1 MSRTRGES
9 DIYRKELDSAEV
21 PGLPRVEET
30 EKLAEK
36 LALIEAER
44 DINHLVH
51 DYAVLCDRAYDP
63 DGLTALFT
71 EDATW
76 SSRSKDGSID
86 FGLHRGRRAIHDFFA
101 SISGD
106 LGPMT
111 LHYLLTPRIDIAQ
124 DCQSASG
131 HWYLLAILD
140 RRPAGAPP
148 DSNERERIMLGG
160 TYAHDYRKVGSRWLI
175 SRLACDITL
184 QAPFPS

>member
-1 MSRTRGES
+1 MNH
-9 DIYRKELDSAEV
+9 RKELDSAEV
-21 PGLPRVEET
+21 STSSRADPT
-30 EKLAEK
+30 ATLAEK

-44 DINHLVH
+44 EINQLVH
-51 DYAVLCDRAYDP
+51 DYAVLCDQAYAP
-63 DGLTALFT
+63 DGLTELFT

-76 SSRSKDGSID
+76 SSRSKDGAID
-86 FGLHRGRRAIHDFFA
+86 FGLHRGRREIHDFFA
-101 SISGD
+101 SISAD

-111 LHYLLTPRIDIAQ
+111 LHYLLTPRIDVAP

-140 RRPAGAPP
+140 RRPAGALTG
-148 DSNERERIMLGG
+148 SAERERIVLGG
-160 TYAHDYRKVGSRWLI
+160 TYEHDYRKVDGRWLI

>member
-1 MSRTRGES
+1 M
-9 DIYRKELDSAEV
+9 
-21 PGLPRVEET
+21 PGLPLVDAT
-30 EKLAEK
+30 ENLAEK

-86 FGLHRGRRAIHDFFA
+86 FGEYHGRQAIHDFFA
-101 SISGD
+101 SVSAD

-111 LHYLLTPRIDIAQ
+111 LHYLITPRIDVAP
-124 DCQSASG
+124 DGQSASG

-148 DSNERERIMLGG
+148 DSKERERIVLGG
-160 TYAHDYRKVGSRWLI
+160 AYAHEYRKIGSRWLI